1 MRATDGPRIWLLAE
15 SLVVLVMARISLRVI
30 PVSRILAWQSRS
42 VPSAGPQAGA
52 AGPQARQREL
62 VAWAVDVTSRRSP
75 IRFVCFPRCLAA
87 SFMLRARGVESRL
100 HYGVAREGGKL
111 VTHTWLES
119 GGEVL
124 VGGEVKAA
132 YATLAVY

>member
-1 MRATDGPRIWLLAE
+1 MRDVDGPRLWLLAE
-15 SLVVLVMARISLRVI
+15 SLVVLTLARVALRVL
-30 PVSRILAWQSRS
+30 PARKVLAWQTKS
-42 VPSAGPQAGA
+42 VRTTGSDAEK
-52 AGPQARQREL
+52 ARHRQQ
-62 VAWAVDVTSRRSP
+62 VAWAVDVVAKRAP
-75 IRFVCFPRCLAA
+75 VAFVCFPRCLAV
-87 SFMLRARGVESRL
+87 SYLLRTRGVASRL
-100 HYGVAREGGKL
+100 HYGAAREGGHL